1 MVIKCVHIF
10 DEEIPICHFGTV
22 DRKDVSMKYLELDGS
37 KLYNAIGYKCS
48 ISMKDVIFKY

>member
-1 MVIKCVHIF
+1 MNLIRNLL

-37 KLYNAIGYKCS
+37 KSVSYTHLFHG
-48 ISMKDVIFKY
+48 VP